1 MRLSDN
7 VALTEATRLSGNLI
21 SIYIFDDKLK
31 SIGEA
36 QYWWLYHSIVSLKES
51 LTNKGITLI
60 LKRGNSEKILMEL
73 IKKYQIKKIY
83 WNSFY
88 KSYYRKLD
96 SHLKN
101 LFRTVSIQVGSF
113 DSNLLIE
120 LQKIKNKSGNYYKL
134 FTPYYN

>member
-1 MRLSDN
+1 
-7 VALTEATRLSGNLI
+7 
-21 SIYIFDDKLK
+21 
-31 SIGEA
+31 
-36 QYWWLYHSIVSLKES
+36 
-51 LTNKGITLI
+51 
-60 LKRGNSEKILMEL
+60 MEL

-88 KSYYRKLD
+88 ESYYRKLD

-101 LFRTVSIQVGSF
+101 LFRTVSIEVGSF